1 MHDLTQDAWLAGFA
15 DGEATFVITR
25 SGSQTAGRRRAWTPR
40 FAISLR
46 VDDIA
51 ALQALRGALGGSMQV
66 CRKRPE
72 AHPTATWT
80 VTAKR
85 DLVRLLDYFD
95 RFPLRSKKARD
106 YAIWREAVLLYVEC
120 ENSADIVELMEP
132 LRDALNGG
140 RLFVA
145 AGADEPAAVPV
156 E

>member
-1 MHDLTQDAWLAGFA
+1 MWNPSQDSWLTGFA
-15 DGEATFVITR
+15 DGEGTFLITR
-25 SGSQTAGRRRAWTPR
+25 SGSTTGNRRRAWTPR

-46 VDDIA
+46 TDDIGVLA
-51 ALQALRGALGGSMQV
+51 ELRAVFGGSIATG
-66 CRKRPE
+66 RKRPD
-72 AHPTATWT
+72 AHPTSTWT
-80 VTAKR
+80 VAGKR
-85 DLVRLLDYFD
+85 DLARLLDYFD